1 MKMIRAVVRPEK
13 EEAVAL
19 ELAKASIPAMT
30 KWDVTGR
37 GKQHGVQIG
46 SQVYDELAK
55 TMLVVVVED
64 EQVETVIETV
74 NLVARTGYPGDGRI
88 FVTPVESSYT
98 VRTGKPGL

>member
-37 GKQHGVQIG
+37 GKQQ
-46 SQVYDELAK
+46 
-55 TMLVVVVED
+55 
-64 EQVETVIETV
+64 
-74 NLVARTGYPGDGRI
+74 
-88 FVTPVESSYT
+88 
-98 VRTGKPGL
+98 